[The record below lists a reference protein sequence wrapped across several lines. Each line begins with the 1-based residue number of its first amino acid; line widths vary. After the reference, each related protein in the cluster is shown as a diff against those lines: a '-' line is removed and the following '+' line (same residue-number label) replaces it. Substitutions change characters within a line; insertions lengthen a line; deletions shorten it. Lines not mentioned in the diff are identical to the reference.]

1 MPTLNQI
8 RAKIAEK
15 IFALD
20 NAVAV
25 HEYERYTKNASDLV
39 ALYKSG
45 PPENP
50 RLHGWYVRRVGT
62 KEIFVDTG
70 RWSIYHAWRM
80 RGFMA
85 LDDADETEKLFD
97 ERIEAIRDTFRYDPD
112 LGGLVFECI
121 AQNGESG
128 VQVISSGPVL
138 FAGVLCH
145 SAELGL
151 TTQHLQ

>member
-1 MPTLNQI
+1 MPTHREI

-25 HEYERYTKNASDLV
+25 HEYERYTRNMSDLV
-39 ALYKSG
+39 AMYKSG
-45 PPENP
+45 DADNP
-50 RLHGWYVRRVGT
+50 RLHGWYVRLVAT
-62 KEIFVDTG
+62 KEVFVNVS
-70 RWSIYHAWRM
+70 RWSIWHTWRM

-85 LDDADETEKLFD
+85 LDDADQTELLFD
-97 ERIEAIRDTFRYDPD
+97 DAIEAIRDDFREDMD
-112 LGGLVFECI
+112 LGGLVAECV
-121 AQNGESG
+121 AENGESG
-128 VQVISSGPVL
+128 VQMISSGPVM

>member
-1 MPTLNQI
+1 MPTLDQI

-25 HEYERYTKNASDLV
+25 HEYERYAKDMRVLV

-50 RLHGWYVRRVGT
+50 RLHGWYVRRVAT

-70 RWSIYHAWRM
+70 RWSIWHIWRM

-97 ERIEAIRDTFRYDPD
+97 DFIESIRDTFREDQD
-112 LGGLVFECI
+112 LGGLVFQCI

-128 VQVISSGPVL
+128 VQVISSGPVM

-151 TTQHLQ
+151 TTQHLY